1 MPYEQL
7 DGPGAGRLG
16 SPITTTNSATRLR
29 EDVTEP
35 AIIR

>member
-16 SPITTTNSATRLR
+16 APSTTTNSATELR
-29 EDVTEP
+29 EDVAEP
-35 AIIR
+35 DIIR